1 MEQRGEVD
9 WNKQAVK
16 AAKEYKTTM
25 TFSRD
30 EMLDWMQSE
39 YGAGFTYKQAVHGVN
54 AVYK

>member
-1 MEQRGEVD
+1 
-9 WNKQAVK
+9 
-16 AAKEYKTTM
+16 M